1 MVQGKVSSG
10 NASPVPDNPRE
21 LGAFAVLDACHRR
34 VLARIAELSALV
46 AAIEAGEITP
56 AMRASA
62 AAIAQ
67 FLGEDARRHHEDEE
81 LHVFPPL
88 LASDDAGLV
97 QNVLRLR
104 QDHGWLEQDW
114 LELAPHVQALAT
126 GYGTCDIDELR
137 QGTAILAD
145 LYREH
150 IELEESIV
158 YPAARARIGTA
169 AQSEMTR
176 EMIGRRRAERAGR
189 RAGSTESKPRGP

>member
-1 MVQGKVSSG
+1 MVQGQVNSG
-10 NASPVPDNPRE
+10 DASPVPDKPKPAGGFE
-21 LGAFAVLDACHRR
+21 ALDACHQR
-34 VLARIAELSALV
+34 VLAQVAELKALV
-46 AAIEAGEITP
+46 SAIEGGDITP

-67 FLGEDARRHHEDEE
+67 FLGGDARRHHEDEE
-81 LHVFPPL
+81 RHIFPPL
-88 LASDDAGLV
+88 LASGDAELV

-126 GYGTCDIDELR
+126 GYGTCDVDELR
-137 QGTAILAD
+137 EGTAILAD

-158 YPAARARIGTA
+158 YPAARARIGPA
-169 AQSEMTR
+169 GQDEMTR
-176 EMIGRRRAERAGR
+176 EMIRRRRAERSGR
-189 RAGSTESKPRGP
+189 RTGSTESKPSSP

>member
-1 MVQGKVSSG
+1 MVQGQVSSG
-10 NASPVPDNPRE
+10 DASPVPDSPRQV
-21 LGAFAVLDACHRR
+21 GGFAALDACHRR

-46 AAIEAGEITP
+46 TAIEAGDITP

-67 FLGEDARRHHEDEE
+67 VLGGDARRHHEDEE

-88 LASDDAGLV
+88 LASNDAELV
-97 QNVLRLR
+97 QNVLRLQ

-126 GYGTCDIDELR
+126 GYGTCDVDELR
-137 QGTAILAD
+137 GGTAILVD

-158 YPAARARIGTA
+158 YPAARERIGAA
-169 AQSEMTR
+169 AQDKMAR

-189 RAGSTESKPRGP
+189 RAGSTESKPRNP